1 MKKQSLSVFAMLAS
15 TLILITSCG
24 SSESKPE
31 AQANAAAPAPA
42 AEQPKTEQP
51 PVIPTVAIGGVN
63 WMSENLK
70 VTTFSNGEPILE
82 AKTNKEWS
90 SAAKSKTPA
99 FRVSEGVCFY
109 NGYAMKDARGIAPAG
124 FKVASSSDFKTLSNS
139 LGGGTSVDGKAAIA
153 IATYSWDIEV
163 WNDNTGDLDFQSI
176 KGKNSSGFNANK
188 GGFCYDSGSLNTGDC
203 SFWWTSDGG
212 SYSIGYCSQDLG
224 GGFTSSMNSGYGFEI
239 RCVRN

>member
-24 SSESKPE
+24 SNESKPE
-31 AQANAAAPAPA
+31 TQANAAAPAPK
-42 AEQPKTEQP
+42 AEQPKTEQA
-51 PVIPTVAIGGVN
+51 PVIPTVVIGGMN
-63 WMSENLK
+63 WMTENLK

-82 AKTNKEWS
+82 AKTDKEWS

-99 FRVSEGVCFY
+99 FRVSDGVYFY

-124 FKVASSSDFKTLSNS
+124 FKVASTSDFKTLSNS
-139 LGGGTSVDGKAAIA
+139 LGGGTHVDGKAAIA
-153 IATYSWDIEV
+153 IATYAWDIEV
-163 WNDNTGDLDFQSI
+163 WDDNTGDLDFKTI
-176 KGKNSSGFNANK
+176 KGKNSAGFNANK
-188 GGFCYDSGSLNTGDC
+188 GGFCYDNGSLNPGDC

-224 GGFTSSMNSGYGFEI
+224 GGFTSSMDLGYGFEV
-239 RCVRN
+239 RCVKN